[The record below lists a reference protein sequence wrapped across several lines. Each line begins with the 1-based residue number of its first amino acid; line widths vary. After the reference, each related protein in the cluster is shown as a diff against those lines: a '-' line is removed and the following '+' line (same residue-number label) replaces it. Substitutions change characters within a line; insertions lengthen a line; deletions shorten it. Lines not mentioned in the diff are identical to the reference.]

1 MVMAAELSLRT
12 GAIKEKDLAR
22 VRSLLGRAGLPTKGP
37 AITPEQM
44 IELMASDK
52 KNAKGKTRFVLLT
65 GIGRA
70 ALPAEVDA
78 RLVREA
84 IVAAAQ

>member
-1 MVMAAELSLRT
+1 MA
-12 GAIKEKDLAR
+12 G
-22 VRSLLGRAGLPTKGP
+22 
-37 AITPEQM
+37 
-44 IELMASDK
+44 DK
-52 KNAKGKTRFVLLT
+52 KNAKGKTRFVLLSE
-65 GIGRA
+65 IGRA